1 MLLARSFT
9 GSVPL
14 LAYQIG
20 TFTVL
25 FIVLGVVLTGYA
37 IYWLIFKVG
46 KED

>member
-20 TFTVL
+20 TFTLL
-25 FIVLGVVLTGYA
+25 FIGLGVVLAGYA
-37 IYWLIFKVG
+37 IYWMIFKVG
-46 KED
+46 KD

>member
-20 TFTVL
+20 TFTVV
-25 FIVLGVVLTGYA
+25 FVVFGAALAAYA
-37 IYWLIFKVG
+37 VYWMIFKVG
-46 KED
+46 KD